1 MSFIEKVWSEVMGSS
16 PQLPSS
22 LDKSISISPRSSLER
37 YDSAGS
43 PLSPSNEGSY
53 HGIPPPLN
61 LDERRKSADMASDGR
76 TVMPRITKSISIAT
90 QHPKMAR
97 RLDTSRSLP
106 AHYDTGLSNLPSPAS
121 RKGENVW
128 RSVFH
133 PGSNKAGMDRV
144 GATRFDKASSSEPS
158 VFDWMYNPKSKSQY
172 R

>member
-1 MSFIEKVWSEVMGSS
+1 ME
-16 PQLPSS
+16 
-22 LDKSISISPRSSLER
+22 KSISTSPRSSLER
-37 YDSAGS
+37 YDSGGS

-53 HGIPPPLN
+53 HGISSLN

-76 TVMPRITKSISIAT
+76 TVMPRITKSISIAP
-90 QHPKMAR
+90 QQPKTAR

-158 VFDWMYNPKSKSQY
+158 VFDWLYNPKSKSQY

>member
-1 MSFIEKVWSEVMGSS
+1 MSFIEKVWTEVMGSS

-22 LDKSISISPRSSLER
+22 MDKSIATSPRSSLER

-43 PLSPSNEGSY
+43 PLSPSTEGGY
-53 HGIPPPLN
+53 HGIPSLN
-61 LDERRKSADMASDGR
+61 LDERRRSADMASDGR
-76 TVMPRITKSISIAT
+76 TVMPRITKSISIAP
-90 QHPKMAR
+90 QPPQMAR

-158 VFDWMYNPKSKSQY
+158 VFDWYNPLTI
-172 R
+172 